1 MSFRVNTNVAS
12 LQSREY
18 LRQTT
23 ESQGK
28 TIARVTS
35 GLRIIASGDD
45 AAGLAIANG
54 FRSDQ
59 AVLSQG
65 VRNANDGLSTLQT
78 LDGGINNI
86 SKLLDRAR
94 TLATQSSSGTFT
106 GDRGVLDTE
115 FSSVIGEIDR
125 QAQAIGLTTGG
136 AFAKSI
142 SVFIG
147 GGRSA
152 NGISTTTNGSVGV
165 DLSNSTVDSKS
176 LGLKG
181 VQAQG
186 VSSVDIGAGSA
197 STSVQAIVT
206 DTTNVGSVAVGG
218 FSDFYFKGPGFSD
231 GERIKVAVNLSGIT
245 NVDNLATNINAAI
258 DAAGAGSSQQATAFK
273 NAGIRATVVTD
284 STGKK
289 SLGFSS
295 ASSAF
300 QVAAGDRLSNALLGN
315 VTSPSNPTGV
325 TLTNTVTAGSNT
337 AAPAAT
343 FGATGAGTVS
353 IRFQGANLTSPVDLA
368 LTVAAGTTIEQALT
382 SLTSA
387 VAGNAALQAAGI
399 TVSTATAGSALVFS
413 NARGERFEALSSGD
427 VGNVLGLGSFQSST
441 GASGT
446 FDYKTIVG
454 NVSGAFAAAAET
466 LEFSVGGGPTQ
477 SLAVTVTTATGVGA
491 TEALNAA
498 IASNAT
504 LSAAGLVASFGG
516 GAITITS
523 TNDSKF
529 RLNSVGATNNFGFND
544 RGGAQATGVADL
556 AEAQAG
562 NTAVNA
568 FSAGGAQQT
577 SLLSFTGIRGG
588 GDDQTITITANNASG
603 VSQSLGVVLRND
615 NTVRNAGT
623 VDEAI
628 DAINTQLQQSNN
640 DTLKQVVAVKDKAS
654 AGGAEGIRFISNLAS
669 FKVAVGTNEGVTGI
683 GSQGT
688 VVTAATVGSGATATI
703 SSQASA
709 EKAVIAL
716 GEAISTLGTAQAV
729 VGRGQNQFTYA
740 VNLAQSQLTNLAA
753 SESRIR
759 DADLAEE
766 AANLTKAQI
775 LLQAGIS
782 ALSQANSAPQQVL
795 SLLRG

>member
-1 MSFRVNTNVAS
+1 

-165 DLSNSTVDSKS
+165 DLSTSTVDSKS

-186 VSSVDIGAGSA
+186 VSSVDIGTGSA
-197 STSVQAIVT
+197 ATSVQAIVT
-206 DTTNVGSVAVGG
+206 DGTNTGSVAVGG

-231 GERIKVAVNLSGIT
+231 GERIKVAVNLSGVT

-258 DAAGAGSSQQATAFK
+258 DSAGAASSQQATAFK
-273 NAGIRATVVTD
+273 NAGVRATVVTD

-315 VTSPSNPTGV
+315 VTSSSNPTGV

-337 AAPAAT
+337 AAAATT

-368 LTVAAGTTIEQALT
+368 LSVAAGTTIEQALT

-399 TVSTATAGSALVFS
+399 SVSTATAGSALVFS

-454 NVSGAFAAAAET
+454 NASGAFAAAAET

-477 SLAVTVTTATGVGA
+477 SLNVTTTTATGAGA

-504 LSAAGLVASFGG
+504 LSAAGLVATFDGA
-516 GAITITS
+516 AITITS
-523 TNDSKF
+523 SNDSKF
-529 RLNSVGATNNFGFND
+529 RLNSVGVTNNFGFND
-544 RGGAQATGVADL
+544 RGGAQATGVADT
-556 AEAQAG
+556 ADTQAG
-562 NTAVNA
+562 NTAINA

-669 FKVAVGTNEGVTGI
+669 FKVAVGTNEGGTGI